1 MVTLIDTINLSHGVA
16 WCGFGGH
23 HVHVHMLETQLKC
36 CIIVL
41 TKSHTRLITLAGLIS
56 SLGHF
61 PVRILLG
68 LGQSYDQVFCINI
81 CLTCI
86 YCILK
91 KLVAMSQDLAIGSKR
106 TPLSY

>member
-1 MVTLIDTINLSHGVA
+1 MV
-16 WCGFGGH
+16 WFCGH
-23 HVHVHMLETQLKC
+23 HVHVHMLETQLK

-68 LGQSYDQVFCINI
+68 LGQSCDQVFCINI
-81 CLTCI
+81 RLTCI
-86 YCILK
+86 YCMLK